1 MLTVRKSEA
10 RGYADHG
17 WLKSYHSFSFANYYD
32 PAFMGF
38 RALRVINHDKIL
50 GGGGFPTH
58 PHQDMEIV
66 TYLLSGALAHK
77 DSLGNGS
84 IIATGDVQRMTAGT
98 GIRHSEFNASQT
110 ETAELL
116 QIWLLPSVNGLP
128 PGYEQKHFSPTDKLN
143 KLRLVASGDGAEGSV
158 KINQDAR
165 IYSSLLE
172 PDQQVA
178 YALAAGRYGW
188 LQVARGALQITGST
202 GETHSLDGG
211 DAVAVHALTDGTAQ
225 TITLTG
231 KPDQGTTTEILWF
244 DLP

>member
-1 MLTVRKSEA
+1 
-10 RGYADHG
+10 
-17 WLKSYHSFSFANYYD
+17 
-32 PAFMGF
+32 
-38 RALRVINHDKIL
+38 
-50 GGGGFPTH
+50 
-58 PHQDMEIV
+58 
-66 TYLLSGALAHK
+66 
-77 DSLGNGS
+77 
-84 IIATGDVQRMTAGT
+84 
-98 GIRHSEFNASQT
+98 
-110 ETAELL
+110 
-116 QIWLLPSVNGLP
+116 
-128 PGYEQKHFSPTDKLN
+128 LN

-202 GETHSLDGG
+202 GKTHSLSGG